1 VIESFVDLTYRGL
14 SLGRGIKLTQ
24 VRPSSGYLELAIPM
38 PVGTHLAIA
47 TEEGVT
53 FDATVSWVNEQ
64 VAGTD
69 RAPGMV
75 VVPAIVADPASSWWK
90 ARIALP
96 DEDQPKSRSPRNR
109 PVTVRPRSQTE
120 PGPPPEEAI
129 TEEIPT
135 IIADLNARVAAARTA
150 SSEQPAPVGD
160 DPGDQGTT
168 AMPSLDQESLVRA
181 TQRSDSESAMQTG
194 EHTVIID
201 DDHTSKLVAPPD
213 PSMQGIDP
221 GAPGAS
227 VGAGVDGDLGVN
239 DATEVGEAPEAP
251 ESTEVG
257 EVPEASEAPGGGE
270 VGSAGDGGPPRGGRG
285 PGKRRKRR

>member
-24 VRPSSGYLELAIPM
+24 VRPSSGYLELALPM
-38 PVGTHLAIA
+38 PVGTHVAIA
-47 TEEGVT
+47 TDDGVT

-69 RAPGMV
+69 RTPGMV
-75 VVPAIVADPASSWWK
+75 VVPAIVAEPASSWWK

-109 PVTVRPRSQTE
+109 PVTARSRSHTE
-120 PGPPPEEAI
+120 PGAPPEEAI

-150 SSEQPAPVGD
+150 GSERPTPAGD
-160 DPGDQGTT
+160 DPGDRGTT
-168 AMPSLDQESLVRA
+168 AMAPLEQESLVQA
-181 TQRSDSESAMQTG
+181 TQGSDGESAMQTA
-194 EHTVIID
+194 EHAVIID
-201 DDHTSKLVAPPD
+201 DDHTSKLVAPAD
-213 PSMQGIDP
+213 PSMQGVD
-221 GAPGAS
+221 PGAS
-227 VGAGVDGDLGVN
+227 VAGADGDLGVTEAP
-239 DATEVGEAPEAP
+239 DAGEGGEA
-251 ESTEVG
+251 SQ
-257 EVPEASEAPGGGE
+257 ASGGGE
-270 VGSAGDGGPPRGGRG
+270 EGSAGDAGPPRSGRG